1 VSRGPDF
8 DDLAVEDLDR
18 AIDRGI
24 LERSLCQLSQRFGRG
39 RCFWVRRR
47 FTPSFGIRLG
57 GFDLDPN
64 RVTEEFRAGRFE

>member
-1 VSRGPDF
+1 MSRGPDF

-24 LERSLCQLSQRFGRG
+24 LERSLCQPSQCFCRE
-39 RCFWVRRR
+39 RCCCVLRR
-47 FTPSFGIRLG
+47 FTLSFGIRLG
-57 GFDLDPN
+57 SFDLDPN